1 MALLSK
7 LSHVLTADIT
17 KDFKLKKKDVEVS
30 VEQTFV
36 DQLKKRR
43 SIYDLGKRIH
53 FSQAYIAELIQ
64 ESVRS
69 CPSAY
74 NSQSTRIVV
83 LFGESHQQFWDIVR
97 DVERRNVPMSVFEGV
112 DMKIAKCANAFGTVL
127 FYEDQAIIQKLQKK
141 VPFSASDFPVWSEQ
155 TSGMAQFAVW
165 TALADLGVGASLQHY
180 NPMID
185 QAVNQH
191 FDIHSDWLMRA
202 QLVFGSIEG
211 SIPEKE
217 DREDHESF
225 RIYA

>member
-7 LSHVLTADIT
+7 ISHVLTADIT

-30 VEQTFV
+30 EEQTFV

-43 SIYDLGKRIH
+43 SIYDLGKRVH

-97 DVERRNVPMSVFEGV
+97 EVERRNVPISVFEGV
-112 DMKIAKCANAFGTVL
+112 EMKIAKCA
-127 FYEDQAIIQKLQKK
+127 K
-141 VPFSASDFPVWSEQ
+141 
-155 TSGMAQFAVW
+155 GMAQFAVW
-165 TALADLGVGASLQHY
+165 TALADLGIGASLQHY